1 MFSAKSFSPVSFSLD
16 SFRLSQASHSQEGR
30 SGYWRLFY
38 YQLQEKALAERT
50 KPTIA
55 KGRLKPKKVIKPRH
69 AELVTPEIAETKAQ
83 ECPVPRRKL
92 FRPAAY
98 VPSIPLPD
106 TMWVYNTLNEL
117 RFTFPHKRS
126 IVRLSE
132 PSVAANE
139 TTSMGNEVLLLLLAA

>member
-1 MFSAKSFSPVSFSLD
+1 MFNHKSFSPVSFSIASFKMVQED
-16 SFRLSQASHSQEGR
+16 SAR

-38 YQLQEKALAERT
+38 YQLQEKSLAEQSKAEALN
-50 KPTIA
+50 KPTA
-55 KGRLKPKKVIKPRH
+55 FPNKKEKPKTAVQKVV
-69 AELVTPEIAETKAQ
+69 EQEAQ

-92 FRPAAY
+92 FVQPQRI
-98 VPSIPLPD
+98 PSVPLPD
-106 TMWVYNTLNEL
+106 MMWVYGTLNEL

-139 TTSMGNEVLLLLLAA
+139 TSSMGNEVLLLLLAA